1 MPFKKLFSEIKEK
14 LEDFEINTPTPFQ
27 ISSIPV
33 IKSGANIFCTAPK
46 GSGKTTAMILT
57 TMQKLKCKEVG
68 AAPRAVV
75 LVESSERAMELYD
88 AFLAYTRHTSLRIY
102 GCDERQHIELLKSE
116 IFEGLD
122 ILICT
127 PITMNKLLLLEGI
140 NTTQLKIFN
149 VDDAEFLVDKKSY
162 AAVMA
167 ITQSIHKCQYVIYSE
182 KMNPNLKRFED
193 YFMEYAKKISIK

>member
-1 MPFKKLFSEIKEK
+1 MPFKKLYSEIKEK

-88 AFLAYTRHTSLRIY
+88 AFLAYTRHTSLRLY
-102 GCDERQHIELLKSE
+102 GCDEKQHIELLKSE

-149 VDDAEFLVDKKSY
+149 IDDAEFLVDKKSY
-162 AAVMA
+162 AALMA

-182 KMNPNLKRFED
+182 KLNPILNRFED
-193 YFMEYAKKISIK
+193 YFMQYAKKVSIK

>member
-1 MPFKKLFSEIKEK
+1 MPFKKLSSEIKEK

-88 AFLAYTRHTSLRIY
+88 TFLAYTRHTSLRLY
-102 GCDERQHIELLKSE
+102 GCDEKQHIELLKSE

-149 VDDAEFLVDKKSY
+149 IDDAEFLVDKKSY
-162 AAVMA
+162 AALMA
-167 ITQSIHKCQYVIYSE
+167 STQSIHKCQYVIYSE
-182 KMNPNLKRFED
+182 KLNPILKRFED
-193 YFMEYAKKISIK
+193 YFMQYAKKVSIK

>member
-1 MPFKKLFSEIKEK
+1 MPFKKLSSEIKEK

-57 TMQKLKCKEVG
+57 TMQKLKCKQVG

-88 AFLAYTRHTSLRIY
+88 AFLAYTRHTSLRLY

-149 VDDAEFLVDKKSY
+149 IDDAEFLVDKKSY

-167 ITQSIHKCQYVIYSE
+167 IAQSIHKCQYVIYSE
-182 KMNPNLKRFED
+182 KLNPILKRFED
-193 YFMEYAKKISIK
+193 YFMQYAKKISIK